1 MYMFAKPNTF
11 GPKLAVFAALISILG
26 AAVARTEDAKQEPQ
40 KPAQSTP
47 SKHDHKHP
55 LPTTQEI
62 PASLPIIPSAP
73 HPSVSQAQDA
83 ALPQK

>member
-1 MYMFAKPNTF
+1 MFAKPNAF
-11 GPKLAVFAALISILG
+11 GPKLAVFAALVTLLG
-26 AAVARTEDAKQEPQ
+26 VAVAHTEDATPEPQ
-40 KPAQSTP
+40 KPAHGTP